1 MNVKSIR
8 IYHKTNP
15 KGKISA
21 YANVVLRTPGLAP
34 CSFSL
39 NRLLIV
45 EDAPNVLRVKF
56 PTYSGK
62 DRDGNVIPV
71 YNIYPPY
78 LKERIESEII
88 AEYLRTASSLPHR
101 EEEEYNDAFEDDFEG
116 QDNKEGQEPK
126 DDED

>member
-1 MNVKSIR
+1 MNIKSMQ

-15 KGKISA
+15 KGKVNA

-45 EDAPNVLRVKF
+45 EAAPNQLRVKF
-56 PTYSGK
+56 PTYSRK
-62 DRDGNVIPV
+62 DRDGNSIPV
-71 YNIYPPY
+71 FEIYPPY

-88 AEYLRTASSLPHR
+88 AEYLRTASSLPHK
-101 EEEEYNDAFEDDFEG
+101 EHGDNTPFEDDFESQG
-116 QDNKEGQEPK
+116 NKEEQES
-126 DDED
+126 EVN